1 MIQDT
6 ANLLSL
12 RPKDL
17 LQTKTIGGL
26 ILLAYCLTATP
37 SPDITTPPV
46 ILKAL
51 LVLLISS
58 LQSNFALDESLYILQ
73 TSFHHTPNSPTT
85 LDPDLLTPLIRT
97 LVPLASTHPSP
108 QTRHITFRLLGTS
121 LSHFPPLDKLYML
134 RDLLLSEES
143 QSLVPMRVAA
153 VGLLK
158 DAVLQALSSEE
169 KNPIASPVLFETLA
183 GRLFKFDASS
193 MSELKEL
200 LENGEAKRLVE
211 TLSFYYVLSVR
222 DVDNRVS
229 IFLLI
234 N

>member
-1 MIQDT
+1 
-6 ANLLSL
+6 
-12 RPKDL
+12 
-17 LQTKTIGGL
+17 
-26 ILLAYCLTATP
+26 
-37 SPDITTPPV
+37 
-46 ILKAL
+46 
-51 LVLLISS
+51 
-58 LQSNFALDESLYILQ
+58 
-73 TSFHHTPNSPTT
+73 
-85 LDPDLLTPLIRT
+85 
-97 LVPLASTHPSP
+97 
-108 QTRHITFRLLGTS
+108 
-121 LSHFPPLDKLYML
+121 
-134 RDLLLSEES
+134 
-143 QSLVPMRVAA
+143 MRVAA